1 MRTDGTMIR
10 VFAIHCSGRAKSA
23 IKAFDKSY
31 AAVCMSQM
39 KSQIKIKL
47 GALKGKLLSRA

>member
-1 MRTDGTMIR
+1 MVR

-31 AAVCMSQM
+31 VAVCMSQM